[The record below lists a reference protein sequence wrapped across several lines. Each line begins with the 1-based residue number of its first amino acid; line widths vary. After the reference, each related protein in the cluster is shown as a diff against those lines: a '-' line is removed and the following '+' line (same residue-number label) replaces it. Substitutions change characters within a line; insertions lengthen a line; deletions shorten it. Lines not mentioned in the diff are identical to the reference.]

1 MKKACFGSG
10 ALRYH
15 IVITMQKDWRIQVD
29 EKRESLLRQVR
40 AHEWV
45 YDFDLGHGEKIQS
58 RLPESVRSIVETR
71 SRMVFPEIKK
81 YFGDELSAV
90 RCLDI
95 GCHEGF
101 MSFETAQIVKS
112 VKGIDV
118 RKESLEKAELIR
130 QLKGIENVTFGHGD
144 CYKLD
149 EYFND
154 PFDLTLFVGVLYHLY
169 DPIGALRNVSRVT
182 KKLCVI
188 ETQVIEDTGG
198 VAEWGSK
205 DWLRDYKG
213 TFALIDETAEFDSGN
228 PEAGS
233 YGLSLCPS
241 ISALLF
247 MLQAVGFKAINI
259 VPAPSGGYEQ
269 YVRGK
274 RVVILASKT
283 CQ

>member
-1 MKKACFGSG
+1 M
-10 ALRYH
+10 
-15 IVITMQKDWRIQVD
+15 D
-29 EKRESLLRQVR
+29 EKRENLLRLVR
-40 AHEWV
+40 THEWV
-45 YDFDLGHGEKIQS
+45 YDFDLGYGEKIQS
-58 RLPESVRSIVETR
+58 RLPENVRGIVETR

-81 YFGDELSAV
+81 HFGDELSDV
-90 RCLDI
+90 RCLDV

-101 MSFETAQIVKS
+101 MSFETAQLVKN

-130 QLKGIENVTFGHGD
+130 QLKGVENVTFSYGD

-149 EYFND
+149 EYFKD
-154 PFDLTLFVGVLYHLY
+154 PFELTLFVGVLYHLY
-169 DPIGALRNVSRVT
+169 DPIGALRNISRVT

-188 ETQVIEDTGG
+188 ETQVIDEATGG

-213 TFALIDETAEFDSGN
+213 TFALIDESSEFDSGN
-228 PEAGS
+228 AEAGS

-247 MLQAVGFKAINI
+247 MLQAVGFKNINI
-259 VPAPSGGYEQ
+259 VPAPLEGYEQ

-274 RVVILASKT
+274 RVVVSAAK
-283 CQ
+283 